1 MEVRVLGPLEVHA
14 DGGAVAVSGAKLRA
28 LLAVLALHANRPV
41 STERLALAVW
51 GDEAPRGTMK
61 AVKVQV
67 SRLRRALGET
77 GVLETTPAGYRLALG
92 PDELDAERFE
102 RAVAA
107 GRAALAAGDAR
118 GASELLRGALALWRG
133 APLEEFAWAP
143 FAPPETQRL
152 EELHLEAL
160 ESRVE
165 ADLAAGR
172 HGELVAELK
181 RLTAEHPWRERLHV
195 QSMLAL
201 YRSGRQAD
209 ALAAYRQARRVLV
222 DELGIEPGPELRRVH
237 DAVLA
242 HDASLDARPVSRTA
256 PPRRART
263 LPAPPNRTIGRAGE
277 LRALI
282 DRLRAGAIRLLSL
295 TGPGGVGKTRLALEA
310 ARAVEP
316 DFADGVCLVSLAAV
330 KRPQDV
336 PGTIVSALSIVPLAG
351 ESAEDA
357 ADRQARAAGDRQLR
371 APAGGSVI
379 HRASPRGRP
388 GNHRAGHESRTAGCQ
403 RRARLP
409 GRAPRA
415 SRAGDADGRRRAA
428 PRRCGCVVLRA
439 RPSARPRLRLVRRQ
453 RGRRRGDLPTTRWAA
468 AGHRT
473 GGGALRAVVPS

>member
-1 MEVRVLGPLEVHA
+1 MEVRVLGPLEVRA
-14 DGGAVAVSGAKLRA
+14 NGGAVAISGAKLRA

-41 STERLALAVW
+41 STERLALALW
-51 GDEAPRGTMK
+51 GEEAPPGSIK
-61 AVKVQV
+61 AVTVQV
-67 SRLRRALGET
+67 SRLRRALGDT
-77 GVLETTPAGYRLALG
+77 GVLETTPAGYRLVVG

-107 GRAALAAGDAR
+107 GRAALAGGDAR
-118 GASELLRGALALWRG
+118 GASELLRGALELWRG

-143 FAPPETQRL
+143 FAPPEMQRL
-152 EELHLEAL
+152 EELHLEAV

-195 QSMLAL
+195 QLMLAL

-222 DELGIEPGPELRRVH
+222 DELGIEPGPELRKVH

-242 HDASLDARPVSRTA
+242 HDDSLDARPLSRLT

-277 LRALI
+277 LRVVI
-282 DRLRAGAIRLLSL
+282 DRLRAGGVRLLSL

-316 DFADGVCLVSLAAV
+316 DFADGACVVSLAAV
-330 KRPQDV
+330 KRAHDV
-336 PGTIVSALSIVPLAG
+336 AGTIVGALEIVAQAG
-351 ESAEDA
+351 ESPEDA
-357 ADRQARAAGDRQLR
+357 VERFLAAKHLLLVIDNCEHLPAA
-371 APAGGSVI
+371 APFIG
-379 HRASPRGRP
+379 
-388 GNHRAGHESRTAGCQ
+388 
-403 RRARLP
+403 RLP
-409 GRAPRA
+409 SAGPGVTVLAT
-415 SRAGDADGRRRAA
+415 SRE
-428 PRRCGCVVLRA
+428 PL
-439 RPSARPRLRLVRRQ
+439 
-453 RGRRRGDLPTTRWAA
+453 
-468 AGHRT
+468 
-473 GGGALRAVVPS
+473 AVNAE